1 MALTALATVADLTA
15 RGVTVEA
22 AETAKVN
29 VYLDVASA
37 AVRTAAGV
45 PISQVTSTV
54 SLEGEVS
61 QWLSLPGPP
70 VQSVA
75 TVILDGDTLD
85 TSDWKL
91 RSSRLWR
98 AGGWSHPFEPS
109 EVDVTYTHGL
119 PTVPSDIVD
128 LVCRIAA
135 AALIASRSQ
144 PDGEGLAAKDV
155 RSERI
160 GDYSVQYGDGGRIT
174 EMELPE
180 YLRDQLRA
188 RFGGGVAVVKTR

>member
-1 MALTALATVADLTA
+1 VALTPLATVADLTA
-15 RGVTVEA
+15 RGLTVDA

-29 VYLDVASA
+29 VYLDVAST

-45 PISQVTSTV
+45 PISQTTSTV
-54 SLEGEVS
+54 ALEGEVS

-75 TVILDGDTLD
+75 TVALEGDILT
-85 TSDWKL
+85 DWKL
-91 RSSRLWR
+91 RTSRLWR
-98 AGGWSHPFEPS
+98 PGGWSHPFEPS
-109 EVDVTYTHGL
+109 EVEVTYTHGL

-135 AALIASRSQ
+135 AALIAYRSQ

-188 RFGGGVAVVKTR
+188 RFGGGVAVVKSR

>member
-1 MALTALATVADLTA
+1 VALTPLATVADLTA
-15 RGVTVEA
+15 RGLTVDA

-29 VYLDVASA
+29 VYLDVAST

-45 PISQVTSTV
+45 PISQTTSTV
-54 SLEGEVS
+54 VLEGEVS

-70 VQSVA
+70 VTAVASVKVDGE
-75 TVILDGDTLD
+75 TVT
-85 TSDWKL
+85 DWKL

-98 AGGWSHPFEPS
+98 AAGWSHSWEPS
-109 EVDVTYTHGL
+109 EVEVIQTHGL

-135 AALIASRSQ
+135 ATLIAYRSQ

-174 EMELPE
+174 EMELPQ
-180 YLRDQLRA
+180 YLREQLSA
-188 RFGGGVAVVKTR
+188 RFGGGVAVVRSR